1 MKTVVLNLPN
11 QNQVVRRYM
20 CSYNSPNF
28 LYPPL
33 ELMYISAII
42 KEWKNDDVILID
54 AIAEKLNLEKV
65 ISKIKEFNVDILI
78 TITGFE
84 IFQDDIDNI
93 EKIKNELPNLKIIV
107 FGYLPTIFP
116 KDILKNSKID
126 YIIKG
131 EPELIFSNLYDAIKN
146 NENIKNISG
155 IAYKKGKKIFIN
167 KDAIRILE
175 LDRLPFPSRDL
186 IKNELYSEFLMK
198 KPFTVIQTSRGC
210 PFQCSYCVH
219 TYGTMIVY
227 RSVDNIIKEIEEC
240 VNKYNIKNFKII
252 DDTFNVNKQRVKDI
266 CQKIIDNKLQIKW
279 ICLSRVDTLDK
290 ETLEIMKKAGCIRLQ
305 IGVESGSQKIL
316 DLYKKGY
323 DEYKIRNQIKIAQDV
338 GIETMGFF
346 IIGAPNEEEI
356 DFKKSLE
363 LAKEVDFDYV
373 IVSQLIP
380 YPGTNLFNQFKYNI
394 NFNLFPY
401 TCDFKN
407 KNDNFIELEKKFYRE
422 FYFRPNYVA
431 KKIKML
437 FLHPNQMVNGLRSLI
452 NFLNTKKSDIRSDY
466 Y

>member
-11 QNQVVRRYM
+11 KNQVVRRYM

-54 AIAEKLNLEKV
+54 AIAEKLNLEEV
-65 ISKIKEFNVDILI
+65 ILKIKEFNADILV

-84 IFQDDIDNI
+84 IFQDDLNNI
-93 EKIKNELPNLKIIV
+93 KKIKNELPTLKVIV

-116 KDILKNSKID
+116 REILKNSKID

-131 EPELIFSNLYDAIKN
+131 EPELIFSNLYDVIKN
-146 NENIKNISG
+146 DGDIKKING
-155 IAYKKGKKIFIN
+155 IAYKKGKKILVN

-186 IKNELYSEFLMK
+186 IKNGLYSEFLMK

-210 PFQCSYCVH
+210 PFSCSYCVH

-227 RSVDNIIKEIEEC
+227 RSVNNIINEIEEC
-240 VNKYNIKNFKII
+240 INKYGIKHFKII

-266 CQKIIDNKLQIKW
+266 CQKIIDKNLQIKW
-279 ICLSRVDTLDK
+279 ICLSRVDTLDR
-290 ETLEIMKKAGCIRLQ
+290 ETLDIMKKAGCIRLQ

-323 DEYKIRNQIKIAQDV
+323 DENRIKDQIKIAKEVD
-338 GIETMGFF
+338 IETMGFF
-346 IIGAPNEEEI
+346 VVGAPNEDEI

-363 LAKEVDFDYV
+363 LAKEVNFDYV
-373 IVSQLIP
+373 VVSQLIP
-380 YPGTNLFNQFKYNI
+380 YPGTNLFNQFKCDI
-394 NFNLFPY
+394 NFSLFPY
-401 TCDFKN
+401 ICDFKN
-407 KNDNFIELEKKFYRE
+407 KSNNFIELEKTFYRE
-422 FYFRPNYVA
+422 FYFRPKYIA
-431 KKIKML
+431 KRTKML
-437 FLHPNQMVNGLRSLI
+437 FLHPDHMISGLKSLI
-452 NFLNTKKSDIRSDY
+452 NFLNTKKNDIRADY